1 MKKFAAGAVS
11 IVMAL
16 AFAGCSSLPS
26 GVGDVLGSV
35 SSLTNNA
42 SNANAIATAAAP
54 IGFPSGDVL
63 ADEGTNQAS
72 GDTWWVVKVLTPPS
86 SETKNQAKVLRVED
100 GKEYWAN
107 FVTPTH
113 KTVKSDLSLG
123 VRVFFMP
130 DNSMNDQVSETDYTQ
145 QPWEVGRV
153 TSVDDLFKGEVQI
166 SGTEYYIKW
175 TRMAN

>member
-1 MKKFAAGAVS
+1 MKILTWIFVSAATFALSA
-11 IVMAL
+11 
-16 AFAGCSSLPS
+16 CSSLPS

-42 SNANAIATAAAP
+42 SSADAVATAAAP

-63 ADEGTNQAS
+63 ADNGTSQTD
-72 GDTWWVVKVLTPPS
+72 GDNWWVVKVLTPPS
-86 SETKNQAKVLRVED
+86 ADTKNQAKVLRVED

-113 KTVKSDLSLG
+113 KTVQADLVLG
-123 VRVFFMP
+123 AKVFFMP
-130 DNSMNDQVSETDYTQ
+130 QNSMDNKVTETEYTQ
-145 QPWEVGRV
+145 YPWQLGRV

-166 SGTEYYIKW
+166 NGTEYYIKW